1 MARKIKEIKEQ
12 KKIKELEEKLVRA
25 LADYQNLVKRFDK
38 EKEEITSRANKN
50 LLRNLLPVLDILEM
64 AQKHLGDQGL
74 GMAITQFENA
84 LEQSG
89 TKEIKVE
96 VGEKFD
102 EEKHEATEVS
112 QGGETGTIASVLR
125 KGYKWRDGAVLRP
138 TQVKVYD
145 GRLEKDKEKE
155 LDKELQRGDYV

>member
-1 MARKIKEIKEQ
+1 MARKIRDKRQEIRD
-12 KKIKELEEKLVRA
+12 LEDKLARA
-25 LADYQNLVKRFDK
+25 LADYQNLVKRVDK
-38 EKEEITSRANKN
+38 EKEEITSRANKG

-74 GMAITQFENA
+74 GMAITQFEDA

-112 QGGETGTIASVLR
+112 QGGKSGTIASVLR
-125 KGYKWRDGAVLRP
+125 KGYKWRDGTVLRP
-138 TQVKVYD
+138 AQVRVYD
-145 GRLEKDKEKE
+145 GKLDKDKEKE